1 MPRYLLFHLQQQH
14 LIELIREQKIEEA
27 LQYAAEHLAERGE
40 EDRYADSPGVLHPI
54 VTILL
59 QHCAA
64 GAGENSCTSG
74 F

>member
-1 MPRYLLFHLQQQH
+1 LPRYLLFHLQQQH

-27 LQYAAEHLAERGE
+27 LQYASEHLAERGE

-54 VTILL
+54 GTILL
-59 QHCAA
+59 QHRAA
-64 GAGENSCTSG
+64 GAGENSCSSG